1 MVSRFRAP
9 GGGNG
14 GAGTADPPA
23 KRTVLVVE
31 DDASIALGL
40 RINLEGEGYRVLVAE
55 DGERGLELA
64 RGALGTPDEGEPPD
78 LIVLDI
84 MLPKMNGLEVLQALR
99 SEGRMMPII
108 ILSAR
113 TGEMDKVTGLELGA
127 EDYVAKP
134 FSLAEL
140 LARVRAALRR
150 PPVIAREEPAPV
162 PSVIRFGDVEM
173 DIHAR
178 TVLRAGEAV
187 EITATEFDVA
197 MCLIDARGRAMPRDE
212 IFQHVWGPNHHG
224 TPRTIDNFIQQLRA
238 KLEPDP
244 VKPKHFLTV
253 RGVGY
258 RFVGQ

>member
-1 MVSRFRAP
+1 MMNRFRGATGAGGA

-14 GAGTADPPA
+14 GEAPA
-23 KRTVLVVE
+23 PRTVLVVE
-31 DDASIALGL
+31 DDTSIALGL
-40 RINLEGEGYRVLVAE
+40 RINLEGEGYQVFVAE

-64 RGALGTPDEGEPPD
+64 RGESPD
-78 LIVLDI
+78 LIVLDV

-99 SEGRMMPII
+99 SEGRHMPII

-140 LARVRAALRR
+140 LARIRAALRR
-150 PPVIAREEPAPV
+150 PPVMALAEPPP
-162 PSVIRFGDVEM
+162 PSSIIRFGDVEM
-173 DIHAR
+173 DVSAR
-178 TVLRAGEAV
+178 TVLRAGVPV

-197 MCLIDARGRAMPRDE
+197 MCLIEARGRAMPRDE
-212 IFQHVWGPNHHG
+212 IFHSVWGPNHHG

-258 RFVGQ
+258 RFVA